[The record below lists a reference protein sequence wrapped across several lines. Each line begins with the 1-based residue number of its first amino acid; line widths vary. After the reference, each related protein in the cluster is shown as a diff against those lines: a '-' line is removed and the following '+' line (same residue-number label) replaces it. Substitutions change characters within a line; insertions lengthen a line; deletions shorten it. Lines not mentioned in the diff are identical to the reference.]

1 MIDLVRAE
9 LLKVR
14 TTRLWIGMAIGA
26 VGLTGVSTILFLA
39 LANSANAQASASGLH
54 PIVTTEDLRT
64 LVFQASGT
72 LAFVLVL
79 AATMATSEF
88 RYGTASGT
96 YLAVPSRMRV
106 ISAKSIAAAVV
117 GLLYGVAA
125 AAMTVLIAAVWLAV
139 DGKSVP
145 IGASVLGA
153 IGQEGLRCAYGAALA
168 VGVGAALRSQL
179 VSILGLLGWL
189 FIVEPLGVA
198 LLPRVAKFMPF
209 AGVGGAFG
217 HGNESVVLFGWVAS
231 LGLAVVWIASVWA
244 SAVWLER
251 DRDV

>member
-1 MIDLVRAE
+1 VIELVRAE

-14 TTRLWIGMAIGA
+14 STRLWIGMAIGA
-26 VGLTGVSTILFLA
+26 VGLTGISTILFLA
-39 LANSANAQASASGLH
+39 LSHSANAQANGIH
-54 PIVTTEDLRT
+54 PIETTEDLRN

-79 AATMATSEF
+79 AATMSTAEF

-96 YLAVPSRMRV
+96 YLAVPSRVRV
-106 ISAKSIAAAVV
+106 ITAKSIAAAIV

-125 AAMTVLIAAVWLAV
+125 ATITVVIAVIWLAG
-139 DGKSVP
+139 DGTSIPV
-145 IGASVLGA
+145 GASVLGA

-198 LLPRVAKFMPF
+198 LLPRFTKFMPF
-209 AGVGGAFG
+209 AGVGGLFG
-217 HGNESVVLFGWVAS
+217 HANDTAEVFGWAGGLV
-231 LGLAVVWIASVWA
+231 LAVVWVVSVWA
-244 SAVWLER
+244 SAVSLER
-251 DRDV
+251 TRDV

>member
-1 MIDLVRAE
+1 VIELVHAE

-14 TTRLWIGMAIGA
+14 STRLWIGMAIGA

-39 LANSANAQASASGLH
+39 LAHSANAQANGIH

-79 AATMATSEF
+79 AATMATAEF

-106 ISAKSIAAAVV
+106 ISAKSIAGAIV

-125 AAMTVLIAAVWLAV
+125 ATMTVAIAVVWLAI
-139 DGKSVP
+139 DGRSIP
-145 IGASVLGA
+145 IGASVIGA

-179 VSILGLLGWL
+179 VAILGLLGWL

-198 LLPRVAKFMPF
+198 LLPRFAKFMPF

-217 HGNESVVLFGWVAS
+217 HGNETALFGWAGS
-231 LGLAVVWIASVWA
+231 LALAVVWVVSVWA
-244 SAVWLER
+244 SAVSLER
-251 DRDV
+251 TRDV

>member
-1 MIDLVRAE
+1 MIDLVKAE

-14 TTRLWIGMAIGA
+14 TTRLWVGMAIGA
-26 VGLTGVSTILFLA
+26 VGLTGVSTILVLA
-39 LANSANAQASASGLH
+39 LSTSANAQANGIH

-96 YLAVPSRMRV
+96 FLAVPSRMRV
-106 ISAKSIAAAVV
+106 ISAKSVAAAFI

-125 AAMTVLIAAVWLAV
+125 ATMTVVIAVIWLAI

-145 IGASVLGA
+145 VAASVIGA

-189 FIVEPLGVA
+189 FIVEPLGTA
-198 LLPRVAKFMPF
+198 LLPRFAKFMPF
-209 AGVGGAFG
+209 AGVGGVFG
-217 HGNESVVLFGWVAS
+217 HGNETAVLFGWAGS
-231 LGLAVVWIASVWA
+231 LALALLWVVSVWA
-244 SAVWLER
+244 SAVSLER
-251 DRDV
+251 TRDV

>member
-1 MIDLVRAE
+1 MIELVRAE

-39 LANSANAQASASGLH
+39 LANSANAQANGIH

-106 ISAKSIAAAVV
+106 ISAKSLAAAVV

-125 AAMTVLIAAVWLAV
+125 ATMTVVIAAIWLAV
-139 DGKSVP
+139 EGKSVP
-145 IGASVLGA
+145 IGAAVIGA

-179 VSILGLLGWL
+179 VAILGLLGWL
-189 FIVEPLGVA
+189 FIIEPLGVA
-198 LLPRVAKFMPF
+198 LLPRFAKFMPF

-217 HGNESVVLFGWVAS
+217 HGNESAVLFGWAGA

>member
-1 MIDLVRAE
+1 MIELVRAE

-14 TTRLWIGMAIGA
+14 STRLWIGMAIGA
-26 VGLTGVSTILFLA
+26 VALTGVSTILFLA
-39 LANSANAQASASGLH
+39 LANSANAQANGVH
-54 PIVTTEDLRT
+54 PIVTTQDLRT

-79 AATMATSEF
+79 AATMATAEF

-106 ISAKSIAAAVV
+106 ISAKSIAAAIV

-125 AAMTVLIAAVWLAV
+125 AAMTVLIAVIWLTA
-139 DGKSVP
+139 DGRSIPVGGSV
-145 IGASVLGA
+145 IGA

-198 LLPRVAKFMPF
+198 LLPRFAKFMPF

-217 HGNESVVLFGWVAS
+217 RGNETAVLFGWA
-231 LGLAVVWIASVWA
+231 
-244 SAVWLER
+244 
-251 DRDV
+251 

>member
-1 MIDLVRAE
+1 MIDLVKAE

-14 TTRLWIGMAIGA
+14 TTRLWVGMAIGA
-26 VGLTGVSTILFLA
+26 VGLTGVSTVLFLA
-39 LANSANAQASASGLH
+39 LSNSANAQASGVR
-54 PIVTTEDLRT
+54 PILTTEDLRT

-79 AATMATSEF
+79 AATMATAEF

-96 YLAVPSRMRV
+96 YLAVPSRVRV
-106 ISAKSIAAAVV
+106 ISAKSIAASIV

-125 AAMTVLIAAVWLAV
+125 ATMTVVIAVIWLAIV
-139 DGKSVP
+139 GRSVP
-145 IGASVLGA
+145 VGASVIGA

-179 VSILGLLGWL
+179 VAILGLLGWL

-198 LLPRVAKFMPF
+198 LLPRFAKFMPF

-217 HGNESVVLFGWVAS
+217 HGNEGALLFGWAGS
-231 LGLAVVWIASVWA
+231 LALAVVWVASVWA
-244 SAVWLER
+244 SVVSLER
-251 DRDV
+251 QRDV

>member
-1 MIDLVRAE
+1 MIDLVKAE

-14 TTRLWIGMAIGA
+14 TTRLWVGMAIGA
-26 VGLTGVSTILFLA
+26 VGLTGVSTVLVLA
-39 LANSANAQASASGLH
+39 LSNSANAQASGVR
-54 PIVTTEDLRT
+54 PILTTEDLRT

-79 AATMATSEF
+79 AATMATAEF

-96 YLAVPSRMRV
+96 YLAVPSRVRV
-106 ISAKSIAAAVV
+106 ISAKSIASSIV

-125 AAMTVLIAAVWLAV
+125 ATMTVVIAVIWLAIV
-139 DGKSVP
+139 GRSVP
-145 IGASVLGA
+145 VDASVIGA

-179 VSILGLLGWL
+179 VAILGLLGWL

-198 LLPRVAKFMPF
+198 LLPRFAKFMPF

-217 HGNESVVLFGWVAS
+217 HGSESAVLFGWAGS
-231 LGLAVVWIASVWA
+231 LALAVVWVASVWA
-244 SAVWLER
+244 SAVSLER
-251 DRDV
+251 QRDV

>member
-1 MIDLVRAE
+1 MIERVRAE

-39 LANSANAQASASGLH
+39 LANSANAQANGIH

-106 ISAKSIAAAVV
+106 ISAKSIAAAIV
-117 GLLYGVAA
+117 GLVYGLSA
-125 AAMTVLIAAVWLAV
+125 AAMTVVIAVVWLAV
-139 DGKSVP
+139 EGKSVP
-145 IGASVLGA
+145 VGASVIGA

-198 LLPRVAKFMPF
+198 LLPRFAKIMPF

-217 HGNESVVLFGWVAS
+217 HGNETAVLFGWAGSLALAAVWVAS
-231 LGLAVVWIASVWA
+231 IWI
-244 SAVWLER
+244 SAVLLER
-251 DRDV
+251 SRDV

>member
-1 MIDLVRAE
+1 MIELVKAE

-14 TTRLWIGMAIGA
+14 STRLWIGMAVGA

-39 LANSANAQASASGLH
+39 LANSANAQANGIH

-79 AATMATSEF
+79 AATMATAEF

-106 ISAKSIAAAVV
+106 ISAKSIAAAIV

-125 AAMTVLIAAVWLAV
+125 AAMTVLIAVIWLGI
-139 DGKSVP
+139 DGRSIPV
-145 IGASVLGA
+145 GASVIGA

-179 VSILGLLGWL
+179 VAILGLLGWL

-198 LLPRVAKFMPF
+198 LLPRFAKFMPF

-217 HGNESVVLFGWVAS
+217 HGNESAALFGWAGS
-231 LGLAVVWIASVWA
+231 LALAVVWVVSIWA
-244 SAVWLER
+244 SAVSLER
-251 DRDV
+251 TRDV

>member
-1 MIDLVRAE
+1 MIELVRAE

-14 TTRLWIGMAIGA
+14 STRLWIGMAIGA

-39 LANSANAQASASGLH
+39 LANSANAQANGVH
-54 PIVTTEDLRT
+54 PIVTTQDLRT

-79 AATMATSEF
+79 AATMATAEF

-106 ISAKSIAAAVV
+106 ISAKSIAAAIV

-125 AAMTVLIAAVWLAV
+125 AAMTVLIAVIWLTA
-139 DGKSVP
+139 DGRSIPVGGSV
-145 IGASVLGA
+145 IGA

-198 LLPRVAKFMPF
+198 LLPRFAKFMPF

-217 HGNESVVLFGWVAS
+217 RGNETAVLFGWAGS
-231 LGLAVVWIASVWA
+231 LALAVVWVASVWA
-244 SAVWLER
+244 SAVSLER
-251 DRDV
+251 SRDV